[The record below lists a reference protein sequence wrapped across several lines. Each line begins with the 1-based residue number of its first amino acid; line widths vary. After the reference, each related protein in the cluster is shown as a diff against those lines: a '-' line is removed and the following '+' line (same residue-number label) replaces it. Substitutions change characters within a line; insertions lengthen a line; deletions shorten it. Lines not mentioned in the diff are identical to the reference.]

1 MKKLLILLLLVP
13 SLSWGGLGWSL
24 LEVAYATITG
34 VLGLFIIVFIPIVI
48 YIFLKKIINK
58 SSTNNSSSSV
68 YKTLEKKYD
77 NWTSKK
83 DTPEFIPTSQR
94 ETNQTKPISPQS
106 MALNEEKEKE
116 DAIDAIKERNRRDKE
131 IALKEDKEKK
141 ANKANN
147 SKDYEVEKQKQSQL
161 EKELE
166 LINSVYKEKEIEHQE
181 SIQEQNKIKAEE
193 NKKLEELKNLNFD
206 ELRKKK
212 EEIEKKLN
220 LSNENNN

>member
-1 MKKLLILLLLVP
+1 MLLVP

-94 ETNQTKPISPQS
+94 EANQTKSTTLTSIV
-106 MALNEEKEKE
+106 LKEEKEKE
-116 DAIDAIKERNRRDKE
+116 DAIKERNRRDKE

-212 EEIEKKLN
+212 EEIEKRLN

>member
-1 MKKLLILLLLVP
+1 MKTLLILLLLVP
-13 SLSWGGLGWSL
+13 SLSWGGLGWDVF
-24 LEVAYATITG
+24 EAAMGGMAG
-34 VLGLFIIVFIPIVI
+34 VLGIGLIVFIPIVL
-48 YIFLKKIINK
+48 YNFLKKIINK

-68 YKTLEKKYD
+68 YKTLEKKFD
-77 NWTSKK
+77 NMALKK

-94 ETNQTKPISPQS
+94 EANQTKPISPQS

-116 DAIDAIKERNRRDKE
+116 DVIRERKRRDKE
-131 IALKEDKEKK
+131 IALKEDKEK
-141 ANKANN
+141 KANN

-181 SIQEQNKIKAEE
+181 FIQEQNKIKAEE

-212 EEIEKKLN
+212 EEIEKRLN